1 MSEQRHYITHLNE
14 AFARIAGWSF
24 DHRWIVLALSAVLL
38 FVSIVLAGRTRIDNS
53 YEAYFDPD
61 DPIYQAYLNYRDDF
75 GSDEVS
81 YLMYEV
87 PDAEYGPWDLE
98 VMGKIA
104 QLTRALEDEVPFIYE
119 VTSLTNAELIEGV
132 PGGLEINELWD
143 EPPQTQEELLEYRER
158 FLNKPLYVGG
168 LLNEDAHYG
177 AISIKMDRTS
187 TDPLED
193 IRLDPDGGDGLG
205 NLYPQVT
212 GEKVEEIIARPEY
225 AGIRFYHSGD
235 VPLNYLYNR
244 IIEREGGFLPLIS
257 SGVIGLI
264 LAFFFRS
271 FIGVAGPLV
280 IIQLSVI
287 VAVAVVGLL
296 GWRLDLMFG
305 SVPNLLTAVAVAHS
319 VHILSEFRLLFAEL
333 GDRREAL
340 VRTLYLVGAPCLL
353 TSLTT
358 GVGFL
363 SLIVSPIAG
372 ISHMAVYSAV
382 GVIAAFLLSITLLT
396 VLLSF
401 GRRTPRQRTIDR
413 VQVTSKGGEAMKHL
427 LVAIAGFVIRQ
438 RGPILV
444 GFGVLLVVSIA
455 GITRLSVDSNWL
467 LDFSERV
474 KLKAATA
481 KIDDVMGGMANLVY
495 VFDTGEQDGIKDPA
509 VLREIERVQQKA
521 EEQDYLVKKS
531 YSIVD
536 ILKDLNQALH
546 DGDPAWYRLPETREE
561 VAQYLILYEGS
572 GGDEVEEYVTLD
584 FARANLELRL
594 RITNTS
600 YTAKLVDA
608 IDAYLAEAP
617 VVHSELRMTGIGAL
631 WLKLLDY
638 ITVSQVNGFLLAFS
652 VIAVMMMFIFGSVKT
667 GLISM
672 APNLA
677 PVFLTLGAMGWLG
690 VPLDYSKLMI
700 ATVAIGI
707 AVDDTIHLVSRYHHE
722 FRLCGD
728 YRKALIEAMSDVG
741 RALLITSAALV
752 CGFLVF
758 LLSVLDAK
766 ANFGILLASTIVA
779 ALIADFLLMPALV
792 LTFHPFGP
800 EGERVEAETREA
812 A

>member
-474 KLKAATA
+474 
-481 KIDDVMGGMANLVY
+481 
-495 VFDTGEQDGIKDPA
+495 
-509 VLREIERVQQKA
+509 QQKA